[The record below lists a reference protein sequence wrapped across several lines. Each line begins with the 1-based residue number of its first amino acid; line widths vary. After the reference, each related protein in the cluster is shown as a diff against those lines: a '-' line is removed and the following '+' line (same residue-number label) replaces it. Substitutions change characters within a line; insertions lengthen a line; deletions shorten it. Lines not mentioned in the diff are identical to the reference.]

1 MSRILPPIFLLVAA
15 FLVNMTLTRLITLE
29 REHIGLLKA
38 LGYSDLSVG
47 MHYLAFAAVIACVR
61 AFCKAGSRKA
71 IRMVMMPA
79 DRLVLI
85 VDDDEAVRDSLQ
97 LLLESTGHVVQAF
110 EAAADALESCRTQ
123 LPACI
128 VTDVRMPEMDGLE
141 FQERLSARGIH
152 VPVIVMTGHADVP
165 LAVRAMKAG
174 AVDFIEK
181 PFGDDAMLAAIA
193 SALKRQSRAVDPA
206 LISRL
211 ESLTPREREVLE
223 LLVIGHPNKVIAH
236 RLDISPRTVEIHRAH
251 AMEKMKAKSLPELVR
266 TAMQAGVTPQV

>member
-1 MSRILPPIFLLVAA
+1 
-15 FLVNMTLTRLITLE
+15 
-29 REHIGLLKA
+29 
-38 LGYSDLSVG
+38 
-47 MHYLAFAAVIACVR
+47 
-61 AFCKAGSRKA
+61 
-71 IRMVMMPA
+71 MMPA
-79 DRLVLI
+79 DRLVFI

-97 LLLESTGHVVQAF
+97 LLLESAGHVVHAF
-110 EAAADALESCRTQ
+110 EAARDALESCRGR

-141 FQERLSARGIH
+141 FQEKLAAGGFHI
-152 VPVIVMTGHADVP
+152 PVIVMTGHADVP

-181 PFGDDAMLAAIA
+181 PFGDDTILASIEG
-193 SALKRQSRAVDPA
+193 ALKRKPQATTDPA
-206 LISRL
+206 LVERL
-211 ESLTPREREVLE
+211 DSLTPREREVLE

-251 AMEKMKAKSLPELVR
+251 VMEKMKAKSLPELVR

>member
-1 MSRILPPIFLLVAA
+1 
-15 FLVNMTLTRLITLE
+15 
-29 REHIGLLKA
+29 
-38 LGYSDLSVG
+38 
-47 MHYLAFAAVIACVR
+47 
-61 AFCKAGSRKA
+61 
-71 IRMVMMPA
+71 MVMMPA
-79 DRLVLI
+79 DRLVFI

-97 LLLESTGHVVQAF
+97 LLLESAGHAVQAF
-110 EAAADALESCRTQ
+110 EAAAEALQSCRTRQ
-123 LPACI
+123 PACI

-141 FQERLSARGIH
+141 FQEKLAAGGFQ

-181 PFGDDAMLAAIA
+181 PFGDEAILASIEG
-193 SALKRQSRAVDPA
+193 ALKRKPQAAADPA
-206 LISRL
+206 LLERL

-223 LLVIGHPNKVIAH
+223 LLVIGHPNKVIAY

-251 AMEKMKAKSLPELVR
+251 VMEKMKARSLPELVR

>member
-1 MSRILPPIFLLVAA
+1 ML
-15 FLVNMTLTRLITLE
+15 
-29 REHIGLLKA
+29 
-38 LGYSDLSVG
+38 
-47 MHYLAFAAVIACVR
+47 
-61 AFCKAGSRKA
+61 
-71 IRMVMMPA
+71 MMPA
-79 DRLVLI
+79 DRLVFI

-97 LLLESTGHVVQAF
+97 LLLESAGHAVQAF
-110 EAAADALESCRTQ
+110 EAAADALASCRAW

-141 FQERLSARGIH
+141 FQEKLAAGGFQ

-181 PFGDDAMLAAIA
+181 PFGDDAILASIEG
-193 SALKRQSRAVDPA
+193 ALKRKPQATTDPA
-206 LISRL
+206 LVERL
-211 ESLTPREREVLE
+211 NSLTPREREVLE

-251 AMEKMKAKSLPELVR
+251 VMEKMKAKSLPELVR
-266 TAMQAGVTPQV
+266 TAMQAGVSPQV